1 MLALMMHFNAVA
13 AGCGL
18 PHRAD
23 ITSATGF

>member
-1 MLALMMHFNAVA
+1 MLALMMRFSAVA

-23 ITSATGF
+23 ITSASAF

>member
-18 PHRAD
+18 PQRAD
-23 ITSATGF
+23 ITSASAF

>member
-23 ITSATGF
+23 ITSASAF

>member
-1 MLALMMHFNAVA
+1 MLALMMHLNAVA

-23 ITSATGF
+23 ITSASAF